1 MDIEAYSYSIFT
13 AVIGMTVVF
22 LFLWF
27 LSFLMVSLKVL
38 FKEKKTVS
46 GAEIVREEE
55 RIAVKDEKK
64 AEWIVAAVSAYITEE
79 EEELYP
85 RSAEGW
91 QPVTN
96 EKYDPWVIRGK
107 LLQKWSGV

>member
-27 LSFLMVSLKVL
+27 LSFLMKSLKVL
-38 FKEKKTVS
+38 FKEKKAVS
-46 GAEIVREEE
+46 KAEIVREDE
-55 RIAVKDEKK
+55 RVDWIA
-64 AEWIVAAVSAYITEE
+64 AAVSAYLTAE

-85 RSAEGW
+85 RSAKGW

-96 EKYDPWVIRGK
+96 EKYDPWVIGGK
-107 LLQKWSGV
+107 LLQRWSGV